1 MTVLTFACYSSLG
14 SPFIFVP
21 EYFLYLHKGFVG
33 GTVVKNLPANAEGT
47 RDGFD
52 PWVQNHPQ
60 EKEMATCFSI
70 LACKIPWTE
79 ETGRRQST
87 GLQRVRHD

>member
-33 GTVVKNLPANAEGT
+33 GTVVKNLPANAGGG
-47 RDGFD
+47 RDIDSTPG
-52 PWVQNHPQ
+52 PGRS

-70 LACKIPWTE
+70 LA
-79 ETGRRQST
+79 
-87 GLQRVRHD
+87 